1 MAVDE
6 IVPSPWI
13 DDRHNGQC
21 SYAINDVSPSLHLE
35 VHLDAALYCTFSL
48 CSLHMLGGG
57 VHVLRTWTHTYLY
70 ILNIFSRTSNKKE
83 TLIILDS
90 NLCMHARMY
99 VPHHCLHEY
108 FAKHL
113 RLWVISKRQ
122 FSFGPGPLFLPVG
135 SL

>member
-48 CSLHMLGGG
+48 CSLHIAWWWGTRTTY
-57 VHVLRTWTHTYLY
+57 VDAHVFIY
-70 ILNIFSRTSNKKE
+70 ILNIFFQDQQQEGDTDNIGQQLVYAC
-83 TLIILDS
+83 T
-90 NLCMHARMY
+90 Y
-99 VPHHCLHEY
+99 VCP
-108 FAKHL
+108 
-113 RLWVISKRQ
+113 
-122 FSFGPGPLFLPVG
+122 PPLLA
-135 SL
+135 